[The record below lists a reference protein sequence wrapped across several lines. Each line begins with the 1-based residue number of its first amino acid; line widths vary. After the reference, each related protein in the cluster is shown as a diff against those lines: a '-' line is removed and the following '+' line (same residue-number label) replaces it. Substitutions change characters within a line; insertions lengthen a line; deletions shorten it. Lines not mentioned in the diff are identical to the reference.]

1 MFNLHTHHYTATPNV
16 TELVNQYPWEFD
28 PAAVVYSMGIH
39 PWFID
44 ALQWPLHL
52 EIVEKHLIKSSCLA
66 IGECGLDKRIEVPF
80 ELQMQVFEAHLILAE
95 QYQKPV
101 VLHLVGAF
109 QELIALKKKLDI
121 TVPLIVHG
129 FSKNAQLAQELVK
142 HGFYLSFGKYLLRN
156 PELQSAFLA
165 VPDNRIFLET
175 DTMEESISDVYA
187 KAAEYRNL
195 EVSELERRIER
206 NRVEVFGEEA
216 RPL

>member
-1 MFNLHTHHYTATPNV
+1 MFNLHTHHYTATPNCI
-16 TELVNQYPWEFD
+16 ELVNQYPWEFD
-28 PAAVVYSMGIH
+28 AAAPIYSIGIH

-44 ALQWPLHL
+44 AQQWKLHL
-52 EIVEKHLIKSSCLA
+52 EIVDQHLIKSGCWA

-80 ELQMQVFEAHLILAE
+80 ALQLEVFEAHLLLAE

-109 QELIALKKKLDI
+109 QELIALKNKHNC

-129 FSKNAQLAQELVK
+129 FSKNTQLAQELVK

-156 PELQSAFLA
+156 PELKEAFLA
-165 VPDNRIFLET
+165 VPEQNIFLET
-175 DTMEESISDVYA
+175 DTMEESIADVYA
-187 KAAEYRNL
+187 KAAAYRNL

-206 NRVEVFGEEA
+206 NRVKVFG
-216 RPL
+216 

>member
-1 MFNLHTHHYTATPNV
+1 MFNLHTHHYTATPNCI
-16 TELVNQYPWEFD
+16 ELVNQYPWEFD
-28 PAAVVYSMGIH
+28 PAPPVYSIGIH

-44 ALQWPLHL
+44 ATVWPLHM
-52 EIVEKHLIKSSCLA
+52 EIVEQHLIKSGCLA

-80 ELQMQVFEAHLILAE
+80 ELQLQVFEAHLILAE

-109 QELIALKKKLDI
+109 QELIALKKQHRLS
-121 TVPLIVHG
+121 VPLIVHG

-156 PELQSAFLA
+156 PELKTAFLA
-165 VPDNRIFLET
+165 VPENRIFLET
-175 DTMEESISDVYA
+175 DTIEESITDVYA

-195 EVSELERRIER
+195 DVSELERRIKR
-206 NRVEVFGEEA
+206 NRVEVFGGEE

>member
-1 MFNLHTHHYTATPNV
+1 MFNFHTHHYTATPNGI
-16 TELVNQYPWEFD
+16 ELVNQYPWEFD
-28 PAAVVYSMGIH
+28 PAPPVYSIGIH

-44 ALQWPLHL
+44 ATVWPLHM
-52 EIVEKHLIKSSCLA
+52 EIVEQHLIKSGCLA

-80 ELQMQVFEAHLILAE
+80 ELQLQVFEAHLRLAE

-109 QELIALKKKLDI
+109 QELIALKKQHRLS
-121 TVPLIVHG
+121 VPLIVHG
-129 FSKNAQLAQELVK
+129 FSKNAQLAQELVN

-156 PELQSAFLA
+156 PELKAAFLA
-165 VPDNRIFLET
+165 VPENRIFLET
-175 DTMEESISDVYA
+175 DTIEESITDVYA
-187 KAAEYRNL
+187 KAAEYRNM